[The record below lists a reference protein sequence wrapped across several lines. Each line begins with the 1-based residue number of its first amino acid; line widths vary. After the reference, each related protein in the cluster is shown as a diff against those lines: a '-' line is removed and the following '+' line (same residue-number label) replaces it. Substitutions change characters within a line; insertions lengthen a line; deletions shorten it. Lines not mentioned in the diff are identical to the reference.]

1 VASAAVD
8 ASTDRRIAPF
18 ATGPVVAVAVLVT
31 VLHCA
36 TSTLGR
42 GYWFDEVYVLAIGR
56 YHLDWGSAD
65 QPPLA
70 PALAALVDSVAPGFQ
85 LALALPASVATG
97 FAVVWAAL
105 IAREL
110 GVTAAHRLSR
120 LLRRRPDYGSTS
132 GSANAR

>member
-1 VASAAVD
+1 
-8 ASTDRRIAPF
+8 
-18 ATGPVVAVAVLVT
+18 
-31 VLHCA
+31 
-36 TSTLGR
+36 
-42 GYWFDEVYVLAIGR
+42 VYVLAIGR
-56 YHLDWGSAD
+56 YHLDRGSAD

-70 PALAALVDSVAPGFQ
+70 PALAALVDSVAPSSQ